1 MQGPGRAPLLFQ
13 PHGTLSV
20 LVGSLGGELGCRM
33 LPVFPAIEEIEQIDE
48 GGDLGVKTLWD
59 AFDACCCHPRG
70 LLWM

>member
-1 MQGPGRAPLLFQ
+1 
-13 PHGTLSV
+13 
-20 LVGSLGGELGCRM
+20 M